1 MTNIPHIDARTINEI
16 TLDNQRLKEKLKYNR
31 ECLKIKRTEIKE
43 KKLKQEFKQN
53 INKAKKV
60 FAFKINKDK
69 LTQDD
74 EKNIK
79 DIFKNIAEKN
89 NVKIQTMFIMNN
101 LTYLKLNTNIS
112 IPTEKL
118 SLPDGSQ
125 MEQINPKNI
134 LNNY

>member
-31 ECLKIKRTEIKE
+31 ECLKIKRTEIRE

-125 MEQINPKNI
+125 MEQINPKN
-134 LNNY
+134 N

>member
-31 ECLKIKRTEIKE
+31 ECLKIKRTEIRE